1 MENTDEAGITEM
13 RNEKEGKQ
21 EQGMNRKE
29 NTNGE

>member
-1 MENTDEAGITEM
+1 MENTNEEGRTGM